1 MLVQAVEIATIFAL
15 KVYTHGLGSHDHG
28 LPGSSLN
35 GEGLVSMLVAQFRHH
50 FIQFVAKLGRQMS
63 FLY

>member
-1 MLVQAVEIATIFAL
+1 MLVQGVETSTIFAL
-15 KVYTHGLGSHDHG
+15 KECTHELGFHEHP

-35 GEGLVSMLVAQFRHH
+35 GEGIVSMLVAQFRHH

-63 FLY
+63 LVY

>member
-1 MLVQAVEIATIFAL
+1 MLVQGVETSTIFAL
-15 KVYTHGLGSHDHG
+15 KECTHEHR

-35 GEGLVSMLVAQFRHH
+35 GEGLVCMLVAQFRHH

-63 FLY
+63 LVY